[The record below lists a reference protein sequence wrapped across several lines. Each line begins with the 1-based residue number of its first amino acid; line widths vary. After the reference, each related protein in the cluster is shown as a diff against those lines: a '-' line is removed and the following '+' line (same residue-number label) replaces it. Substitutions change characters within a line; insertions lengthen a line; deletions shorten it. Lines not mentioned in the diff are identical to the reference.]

1 MGLRLPGRP
10 REGLRCPKLL
20 PFFLNKHDVLCPHIF
35 CPEPSYRYFPLITLR
50 VVALV
55 LNCCLKGDGNFPFS
69 PPGWILALIVK
80 VGADRQ
86 IGSMSLLPKG
96 VLTKSK
102 QPSLIPP
109 PWTWLAATS
118 PVSPHHQTWSG
129 GPFTPAT
136 LAHQNTLK
144 AWNIIELLQLHDIG
158 PVTCWAWVMVT
169 SALPQCELHDLKKKI
184 VKIEWTK
191 ILSHTLL

>member
-10 REGLRCPKLL
+10 REGLRRPKLL
-20 PFFLNKHDVLCPHIF
+20 PFFLNKHDVLCPRIF

-55 LNCCLKGDGNFPFS
+55 LNCCLKGDGNFPSS

-118 PVSPHHQTWSG
+118 PVSPHHQTMKWRTIYSCHVGTPEHFESMEHHRTVTITRHWSCDVLSMSHG
-129 GPFTPAT
+129 YLCSIT
-136 LAHQNTLK
+136 
-144 AWNIIELLQLHDIG
+144 
-158 PVTCWAWVMVT
+158 V
-169 SALPQCELHDLKKKI
+169 
-184 VKIEWTK
+184 WTAQFK
-191 ILSHTLL
+191 EKNC